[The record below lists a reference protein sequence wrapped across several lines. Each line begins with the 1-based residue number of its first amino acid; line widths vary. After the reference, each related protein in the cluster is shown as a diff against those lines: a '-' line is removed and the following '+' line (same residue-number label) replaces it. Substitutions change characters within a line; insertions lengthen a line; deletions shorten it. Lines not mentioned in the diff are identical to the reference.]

1 MFSGSNR
8 NAAAAPRA
16 KNGAPGLSF
25 IGPEAVISGDF
36 ATGSHLHVDGRIDGH
51 VRCAQLCQGEGGTIS
66 GDIVAEE
73 ARIAGLV
80 QGTVSARLVV
90 VEASGR
96 ITGDLTYETV
106 TIAAGAQIDG
116 RLARRAALAQGEEAA
131 GLLIATPTGAAPEAK
146 TGALFSAE
154 PTRAQAD

>member
-1 MFSGSNR
+1 MFSGSNK
-8 NAAAAPRA
+8 NAAATPRA

-51 VRCAQLCQGEGGTIS
+51 VRCAQLCQGEDGTIS

-73 ARIAGLV
+73 VRIAGLV
-80 QGTVSARLVV
+80 QGTVSARLVI

-96 ITGDLTYETV
+96 ITGDVTYETV

-146 TGALFSAE
+146 TGALFSGE
-154 PTRAQAD
+154 PTRVQAD

>member
-1 MFSGSNR
+1 MFSSSNK

-51 VRCAQLCQGEGGTIS
+51 VRCAQLCQGEAGTIS

-80 QGTVSARLVV
+80 QGTVSARLVI

-96 ITGDLTYETV
+96 ITGDVTYETV

-131 GLLIATPTGAAPEAK
+131 GLLIATPTQAAPEAK
-146 TGALFSAE
+146 TGALFSGE
-154 PTRAQAD
+154 PTRVQAD

>member
-1 MFSGSNR
+1 MFSGSNK

-80 QGTVSARLVV
+80 QGTVSARLVI

-96 ITGDLTYETV
+96 ITGDVTYETV

-146 TGALFSAE
+146 TGALFSGE
-154 PTRAQAD
+154 PTRVQAD

>member
-1 MFSGSNR
+1 MFSRSNPA
-8 NAAAAPRA
+8 AAAAPRA
-16 KNGAPGLSF
+16 KNGPGLSF

-51 VRCAQLCQGEGGTIS
+51 VRCSQLIQGEGGTIA

-80 QGTVSARLVV
+80 QGTVSARTVI

-96 ITGDLTYETV
+96 ITGDVTNETI
-106 TIAAGAQIDG
+106 TIVVPHFVPSIRIYDALHMQMAELLRRELLSTPGVVITEVPYQI
-116 RLARRAALAQGEEAA
+116 
-131 GLLIATPTGAAPEAK
+131 P
-146 TGALFSAE
+146 
-154 PTRAQAD
+154 